1 MNDDLWKA
9 IEADGQA
16 DADAFENLTTEGATE
31 LASMVR
37 HLISLQSEL
46 VEAEQKVK
54 DVKSKV
60 MRYTHDRIPAK
71 MQETGLDEAKVGGN
85 KISLATYVNGTMPKD
100 PLQRDIALAHLRNIG
115 ASDLIKNQMSV
126 GFAVKEDNKA
136 RAVAEDLRK
145 AGHDP
150 VLKTWVEPSTLKKL
164 IRERTEKGQEIDLE
178 LFNASM
184 GMYAKVKGDK

>member
-54 DVKSKV
+54 DLKSKV

-150 VLKTWVEPSTLKKL
+150 VLKTWVEPSTLKNL

>member
-54 DVKSKV
+54 DLKSKV
-60 MRYTHDRIPAK
+60 MNYTHDRIPAK
-71 MQETGLDEAKVGGN
+71 MQETGLDEVKVGDN

-115 ASDLIKNQMSV
+115 ASDLIKNQISV
-126 GFAVKEDNKA
+126 DFAVKEDNKA
-136 RAVAEDLRK
+136 RAVAADLEK

-150 VLKTWVEPSTLKKL
+150 VSKTWVEPQTLKKL

-184 GMYAKVKGDK
+184 GMYAKIKGDK

>member
-54 DVKSKV
+54 DLKSKV
-60 MRYTHDRIPAK
+60 MNYTHDRIPAK
-71 MQETGLDEAKVGGN
+71 MQETGLDEVKVGDN

-150 VLKTWVEPSTLKKL
+150 VSKTWVEPQTLKKL

-184 GMYAKVKGDK
+184 GMYAKIKGDK

>member
-54 DVKSKV
+54 DLKSKV

-71 MQETGLDEAKVGGN
+71 MQETGLDEAKVG
-85 KISLATYVNGTMPKD
+85 ATRLVLPLTSMALCRRILCNGILHWRICVILVRPT
-100 PLQRDIALAHLRNIG
+100 
-115 ASDLIKNQMSV
+115 
-126 GFAVKEDNKA
+126 
-136 RAVAEDLRK
+136 
-145 AGHDP
+145 
-150 VLKTWVEPSTLKKL
+150 
-164 IRERTEKGQEIDLE
+164 
-178 LFNASM
+178 
-184 GMYAKVKGDK
+184 